1 MNGHFISFIEKRKF
15 FFIYFLTIIILNV
28 FILISIRLYPFIDLP
43 FRLAVATIYKYYTNT
58 DYLFSEYY
66 LIPSIFKSNI
76 FYTLFVTN
84 SIFGNAEF
92 GNKVFYIVYLILFPL
107 SVYFLIKYIKGNIWY
122 ALLSFLFIYNHNCH
136 WGFADYMFS
145 VPIIIFGL
153 IFLIEQFKGYKLYY
167 APLNFLFIIFIFFIH
182 FQAALFFILI
192 FGLINILYFN
202 KQVKYRILN
211 LFIAFVITIIMYVVY
226 KLDSSDAYID
236 LKDYLINYYINYYP
250 LSLLKRIQ
258 IIFIND
264 NYHWAEEPIGS
275 IIASLVSV
283 ILFLPF
289 LMKLINEKKFHFKLN
304 KELSNDFILKIFI
317 IVSIA
322 LYFILPEDMPGQNII
337 YQRFSIFIWLGIIA
351 LSSKIEL
358 RENELRKFKT
368 ILLIFILF
376 FNLMIFEYFISFN
389 QTIKEFTPEI
399 FSGLK
404 NTDKVYGLFFDPYYR
419 GRPVFIHYHNY
430 YTIWNKGISGGFVD
444 YRFSF
449 IKRKT
454 DLNRLPTHNPWA
466 GNLEN
471 YNNDYTDVE
480 YLLCRAKDKDVKIND
495 FRLVRCSGYW
505 LLFKNSKMNNK

>member
-1 MNGHFISFIEKRKF
+1 MNEHFISFGEKRKF
-15 FFIYFLTIIILNV
+15 FFIYFLSIIILNAL
-28 FILISIRLYPFIDLP
+28 ILISIRLYPFIDLP
-43 FRLAVATIYKYYTNT
+43 FRLAVATIYKYYNNT

-84 SIFGNAEF
+84 SIFGNIEL
-92 GNKVFYIVYLILFPL
+92 GNRVFYIVYLILFPL
-107 SVYFLIKYIKGNIWY
+107 SVYFLIKYIKGNTWY

-153 IFLIEQFKGYKLYY
+153 IFLIQQFEGYKLYY
-167 APLNFLFIIFIFFIH
+167 APLNFLLIIFIFFIH
-182 FQAALFFILI
+182 FQASLFFLLI
-192 FGLINILYFN
+192 FLILNILYFKN
-202 KQVKYRILN
+202 QIKYSVLNILSI
-211 LFIAFVITIIMYVVY
+211 LAIAFLMYVVY

-236 LKDYLINYYINYYP
+236 LKDYLINYYTNYYP
-250 LSLLKRIQ
+250 LGLLKRIQ

-289 LMKLINEKKFHFKLN
+289 LMKLINEKKFPFKLN
-304 KELSNDFILKIFI
+304 KELYSDFILKIFI

-351 LSSKIEL
+351 LFSKIEM
-358 RENELRKFKT
+358 RENEFRKFKT
-368 ILLIFILF
+368 ILIIFILF
-376 FNLMIFEYFISFN
+376 FNLMIIEYFISFN
-389 QTIKEFTPEI
+389 KTTKDFTPEI
-399 FSGLK
+399 FNGLK
-404 NTDKVYGLFFDPYYR
+404 NTDKVFGLFFDPYYR
-419 GRPVFIHYHNY
+419 GRPIFIHYHNY
-430 YTIWNKGISGGFVD
+430 YNVWNKSISGGFVD

-454 DLNRLPTHNPWA
+454 DLNRLPAHNPWA
-466 GNLEN
+466 GNLES
-471 YNNDYTDVE
+471 YNDEYTDVE
-480 YLLCRAKDKDVKIND
+480 YLLCRTEEMDIKIND
-495 FRLVRCSGYW
+495 FKLFRCSGPW
-505 LLFKNSKMNNK
+505 LLFKNSKLNNK